1 MNFRFSILI
10 TVYNKEQYLKKCLDS
25 VVNQTYRNFDIVIV
39 DDGSTDK
46 SKKNIKKYMLKH
58 GNIKYFYQDNKGVSS
73 VRNECIKHVTN
84 EYFLFV
90 DADDYIDKNLL
101 CNLNKELCKDS
112 NLDILSFNMTEVSEE
127 NKIIRV
133 LKKANF
139 AKCSGEE
146 AFIKYII
153 NDNYVYFDTPWGYV
167 YNTAFWKKNK
177 FEYIEGKVHED
188 SLLTP
193 IVILSASSV
202 ISTKIQGY
210 YYVQSL
216 NSITRVN
223 NQDILDK
230 RVDDLFNNYKILID
244 FVNSY
249 KLKEENRI
257 NILRH
262 IAYVLLKIPYHFNL
276 SDKKKY
282 FKKMKQIKFY
292 KLIYTKIG
300 RVRSKILKV
309 IAFINIK
316 LFYYIYKSFE
326 KKSIF
331 II

>member
-1 MNFRFSILI
+1 MCFKFSVLV

-25 VVNQTYRNFDIVIV
+25 IVNQTYKNFDVIIV

-46 SKKNIKKYMLKH
+46 GKKIIDKYMLKNN
-58 GNIKYFYQDNKGVSS
+58 NIKYFYQDNKGVSCA
-73 VRNECIKHVTN
+73 RNECIKHVTN
-84 EYFLFV
+84 DYFLFV
-90 DADDYIDKNLL
+90 DADDYIDTNLL
-101 CNLNKELCKDS
+101 YNLNKELCKDS
-112 NLDILSFNMTEVSEE
+112 NLDVLSFNMTEVSEE

-133 LKKANF
+133 LEKASF
-139 AKCSGEE
+139 EKCTGED
-146 AFIKYII
+146 AFIKYIL

-167 YNTAFWKKNK
+167 YNTAFWKKNR

-202 ISTKIQGY
+202 VSTKIQGY

-216 NSITRVN
+216 NSITRVYDP
-223 NQDILDK
+223 DILDK
-230 RVDDLFNNYKILID
+230 RINDIFNNYRILID
-244 FVNSY
+244 FVNSCE
-249 KLKEENRI
+249 LREESRVY
-257 NILRH
+257 ILRH
-262 IAYVLLKIPYHFNL
+262 FAYVLLKIPYHFNL
-276 SDKKKY
+276 KDKKNY

-292 KLIYTKIG
+292 KLIYPKIG
-300 RVRSKILKV
+300 RVKSKISKV